1 LRAIHSPVNV
11 AGGPGAISA
20 GLRELGVESTL
31 LVFNERP
38 FERGFDVNLELRDTS
53 RLGSVPFNLPKQLR
67 ALAWALRRFD
77 VFHFH
82 AGLTLA
88 PRRLTL
94 PLLHA
99 AKKGVVFQSWGSDL
113 RGRSAS
119 EVGYLQAAGAVIV
132 GSYLTRRLAP
142 RGPWPE
148 YDVVPPAIVLQ
159 DWEPSTTE
167 PGEVLRVAHAPSKRA
182 VKGTEAVLAAVE
194 SLRSRG
200 VPVELDLIE
209 GVPNREAR
217 LRYAAADIVVDQ
229 LRIGWYG
236 MFAIESMALAK
247 PVVVHLDDQAAAET
261 EEAFGLELPLVRAG
275 ESTLEDVLGGLVEA
289 RAELPVLGRRS
300 REYVGR
306 VHSHT
311 AVARRV
317 LEIYERVMPISS

>member
-1 LRAIHSPVNV
+1 
-11 AGGPGAISA
+11 
-20 GLRELGVESTL
+20 
-31 LVFNERP
+31 
-38 FERGFDVNLELRDTS
+38 
-53 RLGSVPFNLPKQLR
+53 VPFNLPKQLR

-94 PLLHA
+94 PLLRA
-99 AKKGVVFQSWGSDL
+99 ARKGVVFQSWGSDL

-119 EVGYLQAAGAVIV
+119 EVGYLDAAGAVIV

-148 YDVVPPAIVLQ
+148 YDVVPPAIVLH

-217 LRYAAADIVVDQ
+217 LRYAAADVVVDQ

-247 PVVVHLDDQAAAET
+247 PVVVHLDEQAAAET
-261 EEAFGLELPLVRAG
+261 EEAFGLELPLVRAD
-275 ESTLEDVLGGLVEA
+275 ESTLEDVLAGLVEG
-289 RAELPVLGRRS
+289 RAELPGLGRRS
-300 REYVGR
+300 REYVER

-311 AVARRV
+311 VVARRV

>member
-1 LRAIHSPVNV
+1 LRALHSPVNV

-20 GLRELGVESTL
+20 GLNALGVESTL

-53 RLGSVPFNLPKQLR
+53 SLASVPFNLPKQLR
-67 ALAWALRRFD
+67 ALAWALPRFD

-94 PLLHA
+94 PLLRRRRKA
-99 AKKGVVFQSWGSDL
+99 VVFQSWGSDL
-113 RGRSAS
+113 RGRSAE
-119 EVGYLQAAGAVIV
+119 EVAYLHDADAVIV

-148 YDVVPPAIVLQ
+148 YDVVPPAIVLD
-159 DWEPSTTE
+159 DWRPSPTE
-167 PGEVLRVAHAPSKRA
+167 PGDVLRVAHAPSKRA

-194 SLRSRG
+194 SLRRRG
-200 VPVELDLIE
+200 APIELDLIE
-209 GVPNREAR
+209 GVPNAEAR
-217 LRYAAADIVVDQ
+217 KRYAKADLIVDQ

-247 PVVVHLDDQAAAET
+247 PVVVHLDEQGAAET
-261 EEAFGLELPLVRAG
+261 EEAFGLDLPLVRADEG
-275 ESTLEDVLGGLVEA
+275 SIEDVLAGLVEV
-289 RAELPVLGRRS
+289 RQELPELGRRS
-300 REYVGR
+300 REYVER
-306 VHSHT
+306 VHAHT
-311 AVARRV
+311 AVARQV
-317 LEIYERVMPISS
+317 LRIYERVMPSSS

>member
-1 LRAIHSPVNV
+1 LRALHSPVNV

-20 GLRELGVESTL
+20 GLNALGVESTL

-53 RLGSVPFNLPKQLR
+53 SLASVPFNLPKQLR
-67 ALAWALRRFD
+67 ALAWALPRFD

-94 PLLHA
+94 PLLRRRRKA
-99 AKKGVVFQSWGSDL
+99 VVFQSWGSDL
-113 RGRSAS
+113 RGRSAE
-119 EVGYLQAAGAVIV
+119 EVAYLHDADAVIV

-148 YDVVPPAIVLQ
+148 YDVVPPAIVLD
-159 DWEPSTTE
+159 DWRPSPTE
-167 PGEVLRVAHAPSKRA
+167 PGDVLRVAHAPSKRA

-194 SLRSRG
+194 SLRRRG
-200 VPVELDLIE
+200 APIELDLIE
-209 GVPNREAR
+209 GVPNAEAR
-217 LRYAAADIVVDQ
+217 KRYAKADLIVDQ

-247 PVVVHLDDQAAAET
+247 PVVVHLDEQGAAET
-261 EEAFGLELPLVRAG
+261 EEAFGLDLPLVRADEG
-275 ESTLEDVLGGLVEA
+275 SIEDVLAGLVEV
-289 RAELPVLGRRS
+289 RQELPELGRRS
-300 REYVGR
+300 REYVER
-306 VHSHT
+306 VHAHT
-311 AVARRV
+311 AVARQV
-317 LEIYERVMPISS
+317 LGIYERVIPSSS

>member
-1 LRAIHSPVNV
+1 VRVLHSPVNV

-53 RLGSVPFNLPKQLR
+53 RVSSVPFNLPKQLR
-67 ALAWALRRFD
+67 ALRWAMREFD

-88 PRRLTL
+88 PRRITL
-94 PLLHA
+94 PLLRRA
-99 AKKGVVFQSWGSDL
+99 RKGIVFQSWGSDL
-113 RGRSAS
+113 RGRSTS
-119 EVGYLQAAGAVIV
+119 EVDYLRQAGAVIV

-148 YDVVPPAIVLQ
+148 YDVVPPAIVLR
-159 DWEPSTTE
+159 DWEPAPAA
-167 PGEVLRVAHAPSKRA
+167 PGGVVRLAHAPSKRA
-182 VKGTEAVLAAVE
+182 VKGTEAVIAAVE
-194 SLRSRG
+194 ALRARG
-200 VPVELDLIE
+200 APIELDLIE

-217 LRYAAADIVVDQ
+217 LRYAAADVIVDQ
-229 LRIGWYG
+229 LKIGWYG

-247 PVVVHLDDQAAAET
+247 PVVVHLDEEATAET
-261 EEAFGLELPLVRAG
+261 EEAFGLELPLVRANEG
-275 ESTLEDVLGGLVEA
+275 NLETVLAGLLEVRETL
-289 RAELPVLGRRS
+289 PQLGRRS
-300 REYVGR
+300 REYVER
-306 VHSHT
+306 VHAHT
-311 AVARRV
+311 SVARRV